1 MHAKNP
7 PNSRI
12 EGMFRL
18 GKVFQK
24 YLVAH
29 ILSLLYGEHALNMLW
44 HASKRSRAYLIANLK
59 MLNKNYLAKPFL
71 RMIDQS
77 KLGIDAGWKK
87 SYMPKEYQQL

>member
-1 MHAKNP
+1 MQAKNP
-7 PNSRI
+7 LNARI

-44 HASKRSRAYLIANLK
+44 QGSKRSRTYLIANLK
-59 MLNKNYLAKPFL
+59 MLNNNYLAKPFL
-71 RMIDQS
+71 RVIDQT
-77 KLGIDAGWKK
+77 KLGYDAGSK
-87 SYMPKEYQQL
+87 